1 MTEKEK
7 KKTRER
13 RDNRFRGMESML
25 LEQCFI
31 MKYYI
36 QYILFIRKC
45 CQLSIKWIANI
56 NSFINSRV
64 RNRWN
69 KATFC
74 SCSKA
79 GCNLPWFLRPL
90 ENCFIIRSSVYTARC
105 IRFHRRRIPLTVL
118 ENNFNGILAKIL
130 TRFRPRLKVC
140 HNLHCITARF
150 RSWSRGSPR

>member
-1 MTEKEK
+1 MLISCLNCV
-7 KKTRER
+7 
-13 RDNRFRGMESML
+13 DN
-25 LEQCFI
+25 
-31 MKYYI
+31 KY
-36 QYILFIRKC
+36 QSF
-45 CQLSIKWIANI
+45 
-56 NSFINSRV
+56 NSFINSS
-64 RNRWN
+64 
-69 KATFC
+69 KEPMDCSTFC

-118 ENNFNGILAKIL
+118 ENNFNGILANIL